1 MAVVIDLIG
10 FGVVFPILPVY
21 ARRFHASSATATGL
35 VAAFAAASFVFS
47 PLWGRVSDRVGRKP
61 ILLLSLAGTCVGS
74 LITGVAG
81 GVAVL
86 YVGRVVDGISGASVS
101 VAQAAV
107 SDVAAPEQRARLFGL
122 LGAAFGL
129 GFVAGPAIGAVAA
142 LVGPRVPFYI
152 AGALA
157 GINAVVAARRL
168 PETNPVAHGAEERP
182 AAGRLAGGDPTTEA
196 GAGRPG
202 GDAARVAGAGRPGAA
217 AGRVAGAGP
226 QGGAAG
232 RVAGAGRPGGA
243 AARVAG
249 AGRPGAAAGRV
260 AGAGRLGAAAGRV
273 AGAGRPADAE
283 VPSVGAGA
291 AFESPEATVRNPWA
305 ALAGGR
311 GVGPLIGVA
320 FGTLLAFSAFEATFA
335 LFGQRRLGFGIG
347 SSAAVFAVIG
357 LAIVAVQGAL
367 VHPVVSRIG
376 EVATLRAGLTLDGI
390 GLVVAAFARSWLA
403 LAPALLALTVGQGL
417 VQTTMSSAL
426 AGRADPRRRGEVLG
440 AQQSAGGLARVAG
453 PLLGGV
459 LFQRLGPGAPY
470 IAGAGVLAVVLLLFQ
485 VARVPQPSGI
495 LD

>member
-1 MAVVIDLIG
+1 
-10 FGVVFPILPVY
+10 
-21 ARRFHASSATATGL
+21 
-35 VAAFAAASFVFS
+35 
-47 PLWGRVSDRVGRKP
+47 VGRKP

-74 LITGVAG
+74 LITGLAG
-81 GVAVL
+81 GIVLL

-107 SDVAAPEQRARLFGL
+107 SDVAPPEQRARLFGL

-129 GFVAGPAIGAVAA
+129 GFVAGPAIGALAA
-142 LVGPRVPFYI
+142 LAGPRVPFYI
-152 AGALA
+152 AAALA
-157 GINAVVAARRL
+157 GINAIVAARRL
-168 PETNPVAHGAEERP
+168 PETRPVAHGADARSAP
-182 AAGRLAGGDPTTEA
+182 H
-196 GAGRPG
+196 GAGIRAP
-202 GDAARVAGAGRPGAA
+202 
-217 AGRVAGAGP
+217 
-226 QGGAAG
+226 
-232 RVAGAGRPGGA
+232 AGRPGGA
-243 AARVAG
+243 GPAGASGAERSGAGGQTGFPEAERLVGGGPASVSG
-249 AGRPGAAAGRV
+249 AGRSGVVGPVGVSGAEP
-260 AGAGRLGAAAGRV
+260 LGL
-273 AGAGRPADAE
+273 AD
-283 VPSVGAGA
+283 PTSLPGAGA
-291 AFESPEATVRNPWA
+291 AFESPERAVRNPWA

-320 FGTLLAFSAFEATFA
+320 FGALLAFSAFEATFA
-335 LFGQRRLGFGIG
+335 LFGQRRLGFGLG

-376 EVATLRAGLTLDGI
+376 EVTTLRAGLTLDGV
-390 GLVVAAFARSWLA
+390 GLLAAAFARSWLA

-485 VARVPQPSGI
+485 VARVPQPSEV